1 MAGDEEF
8 GARPTVTVDGK
19 VLQGD
24 LETLMEEVVVDDHL
38 HLPDMFVIRLRNE
51 AKDVLTR
58 IGVRIGSKVT
68 IAANRLGDSA
78 LEPLIVAEVTALE
91 AEFDASGSHAVV
103 RGYDLSHRLC
113 RGRRTETYR
122 DTTDGDIARRIAGLV
137 NIPVGQID
145 STPTRHEHVSQ
156 VNLTD
161 WDFLKARAQEIGY
174 EVAVVLGKFE
184 MRKPEKASGAP
195 SSGDLQT
202 NNRMQLTLGK
212 NLEWFRPRLTAGAQ
226 VKDVKVRGW
235 DPRAK
240 KTVKSTAACQT
251 TSAEVAMK
259 PQQLAKLFG
268 DTTYTAGR
276 LPLATQAEAD
286 AAAAALSEQIGS
298 AHAEADGVAK
308 GDPLLKAGTPVAIGQ
323 AGWPFDGKYTLS
335 STRHVYAKSGYKTFF
350 QVSGRQERSL
360 LGLASLGATKGAHS
374 AGGPP
379 IYGVVVALVTDVN
392 DPENAGRVK
401 VSFPWLSDTYESW
414 WARLT
419 QMGAGRQR
427 GAVFLPE
434 VNDEVLVAFENGDIR
449 RPYVIGSL
457 YNGVDTPRLGDG
469 LIDRSSGA
477 VKRRGLVSKKGHRLV
492 FLDDD
497 AKSGIALV
505 SGNDGYRISINQSG
519 TTIKVSSKGTVEIE
533 GVGEIKVKSDASITV
548 DAGTTMTLKAT
559 AGITIDGGVSVDVKG
574 ALVRLN

>member
-8 GARPTVTVDGK
+8 GARPTVTVNGD
-19 VLQGD
+19 VLRGD
-24 LETLMEEVVVDDHL
+24 IETLVEEVVVDDHL
-38 HLPDMFVIRLRNE
+38 HLPDMFVLRLRNE
-51 AKDVLTR
+51 GKDVLTR
-58 IGVRIGSKVT
+58 AGIKIGSKVT
-68 IAANRLGDSA
+68 IAANRLGDASLA
-78 LEPLIVAEVTALE
+78 PLIVGEVTALE
-91 AEFDASGSHAVV
+91 AEFDSTGSHAVV

-122 DTTDGDIARRIAGLV
+122 DTTDGDIAKRIARLAGLD
-137 NIPVGQID
+137 IGQVD
-145 STPTRHEHVSQ
+145 PTPTRHEHVSQ

-184 MRKPEKASGAP
+184 MRKPANSAKAPA
-195 SSGDLQT
+195 SGDLHT
-202 NNRMQLTLGK
+202 NNRLQLTLGK
-212 NLEWFRPRLTAGAQ
+212 NLEWFRPRVTAAAQ
-226 VKDVKVRGW
+226 VKEVKVRGW
-235 DPRAK
+235 DPRRK
-240 KTVKSTAACQT
+240 EKVLSTAPCAT
-251 TSAEVAMK
+251 TSAEVAFS
-259 PQQLAKLFG
+259 PAQLAKLFG
-268 DTTYTAGR
+268 NPTYTDGH
-276 LPLATQAEAD
+276 LPLPTQAEAD
-286 AAAAALSEQIGS
+286 AASKALSEQISS
-298 AHAEADGVAK
+298 AHAEADGSAK
-308 GDPLLKAGTPVAIGQ
+308 GDPLLKAGAAVAIGQ

-335 STRHVYAKSGYKTFF
+335 STRHVYSKRGYKTFF

-392 DPENAGRVK
+392 DPEQLGRVK
-401 VSFPWLSDTYESW
+401 VSFPWLSDSYESW

-419 QMGAGRQR
+419 QMGAGKNR

-434 VNDEVLVAFENGDIR
+434 VNDEVLVAFEQGDVR

-457 YNGVDTPRLGDG
+457 YNGVDKPRLGDG

-497 AKSGIALV
+497 AKSGIALI
-505 SGNDGYRISINQSG
+505 SGDDGYKIALKQSG
-519 TTIKVSSKGTVEIE
+519 TTIHISSKGTIEIE
-533 GVGEIKVKSDASITV
+533 GVGDITIKSDANVTIK
-548 DAGTTMTLKAT
+548 AGASMKLEAS
-559 AGITIDGGVSVDVKG
+559 AGITIDGGAQVEVKG
-574 ALVRLN
+574 AMVRLN